1 MDGDVVDLVDLLCCT
16 AASEVVGRT
25 GWPKGMLRLLLP
37 CRDGGRVWIIADRAG
52 HEAIAPEHVAEAIQE
67 RMS

>member
-1 MDGDVVDLVDLLCCT
+1 M
-16 AASEVVGRT
+16 
-25 GWPKGMLRLLLP
+25 GWPKGILRLLLL
-37 CRDGGRVWIIADRAG
+37 CRDGGRAWIIADRAG